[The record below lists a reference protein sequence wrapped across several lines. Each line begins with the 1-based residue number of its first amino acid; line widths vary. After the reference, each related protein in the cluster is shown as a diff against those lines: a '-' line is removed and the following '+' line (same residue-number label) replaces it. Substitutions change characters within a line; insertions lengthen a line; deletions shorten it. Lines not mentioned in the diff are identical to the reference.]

1 MLRTIVLL
9 FTLSVLVPAITR
21 ADEFSD
27 ARTEID
33 SLVKAELL
41 PGQIKTACGVTRNE
55 LPIVAILDPET
66 LKLRGPAPSGTAK
79 IRVLLIG
86 GLDGSKASSQAVLLT
101 WRQFYRNDETAAVR
115 AKFALAAVPFANPE
129 SRVKSNGDSKPK
141 SLLNAFP
148 PTGDAY
154 GDPKDPEAIYLWRW
168 IGMLAPDVIVVVRAE
183 GQVAWTSNQ
192 ALGLATEPNPAGSF
206 LAAVQAQPPLNVG
219 SIPAVE
225 VAIDKAEGGWPRKL
239 FSAIASQIADPTVSD
254 AAFSKSHQE
263 LARRASRTPL
273 EVAQELSKTYGHT
286 LPAVEYI
293 PALALVGRLRVG
305 ELDGNAQHAIDVAKI
320 VAPYVDGKQQPLG
333 KNVSGSTL
341 SGHLIFSELA
351 RRTGDKKYVELAKAA
366 ADLGFESN
374 GEPKQS
380 MPFHSEMSDAV
391 FMGTPILVQTGRL
404 TGDAKYFDLADRHLR
419 FMMQLNLRPDGL
431 HQHSPL
437 DKSATAWGRGNGF
450 VALGLSLSLSDLP
463 IDSPHRPFMLDAFQ
477 KHIAEMLKHQ
487 DEMGMWHQVVD
498 HPESYREFTV
508 TCMTTFAIAR
518 GVRLGWLDRDKHV
531 PVIQKAWHAI
541 SRRIGP
547 DGVLVDVCTG
557 TGKQKSFRE
566 YLDRPAIFGKDP
578 RGGAMALMVTT
589 ELAESKLP

>member
-1 MLRTIVLL
+1 MPSRIALL
-9 FTLSVLVPAITR
+9 LALSVLFQTVSQ

-33 SLVKAELL
+33 SLITAELL
-41 PGQIKTACGVTRNE
+41 PDQIKTACGVTRNE

-66 LKLRGPAPSGTAK
+66 LKLRGPEPSGTAK
-79 IRVLLIG
+79 TRVLLIG
-86 GLDGSKASSQAVLLT
+86 GLDGSQASSQAVLLT
-101 WRQFYRNDETAAVR
+101 WRQFYRNNETADMRV
-115 AKFALAAVPFANPE
+115 KFALAAVPFANPE
-129 SRVKSNGDSKPK
+129 SLVKSTADSKPK
-141 SLLNAFP
+141 SLLNSFP
-148 PTGDAY
+148 PSGDAY
-154 GDPKDPEAIYLWRW
+154 GDPQDPEAIYLWRW
-168 IGMLAPDVIVVVRAE
+168 IGMLAPDVIVVIRSE
-183 GQVAWTSNQ
+183 GEVAWMSNQ
-192 ALGLATEPNPAGSF
+192 ALGLASDARRASGF
-206 LAAVQAQPPLNVG
+206 VQAAQTQAPLNVG

-225 VAIDKAEGGWPRKL
+225 VAIDKAGGGWPRKL
-239 FSAIASQIADPTVSD
+239 FSAIASQVSDPTVSD
-254 AAFSKSHQE
+254 ASFSKAHQE

-273 EVAQELSKTYGHT
+273 EVAQELTKTYGHT

-320 VAPYVDGKQQPLG
+320 VAPFVDGKQQPLG

-366 ADLGFESN
+366 ADLGFEEN
-374 GEPKQS
+374 GQPKPS

-391 FMGTPILVQTGRL
+391 FMGTPILVETGHL

-437 DKSATAWGRGNGF
+437 DKNATAWGRGNGF
-450 VALGLSLSLSDLP
+450 VALGLSLSLTDLP
-463 IDSPHRPFMLDAFQ
+463 IDSPHRPFMLEAFQ

-498 HPESYREFTV
+498 RPESYREFTV

-518 GVRLGWLDRDKHV
+518 GVRSGWLDRDKHV
-531 PVIQKAWHAI
+531 SVIEKAWHAI

-589 ELAESKLP
+589 ELAEAKLP